1 MPIPTSGPFTSETVR
16 SEWQLGLP
24 MTSEQ
29 LRVAAGEGLPFTSES
44 LRGRSYFVSAYHSVP
59 SLSQHELVFDSY
71 ATAAVSG
78 STVTPVGGR
87 APYSYVWSVTS
98 GDNSM
103 GCTGGATPTF
113 SYSGSTPFSATTY
126 WNCTVTD
133 ATGVQRATGNLEVTL
148 SASNEI

>member
-1 MPIPTSGPFTSETVR
+1 MPIPTSGSFTSETAR

-24 MTSEQ
+24 MTSEH
-29 LRVAAGEGLPFTSES
+29 LRVAAGRGLPFTSES
-44 LRGRSYFVSAYHSVP
+44 LRGLSYFTSAYHSAP

-71 ATAAVSG
+71 ATASVSG
-78 STVTPVGGR
+78 STVTPVGGQ
-87 APYSYVWSVTS
+87 APYSYVWSVSS

-103 GCTGGATPTF
+103 FCSGGATPTF
-113 SYSGSTPFSATTY
+113 SYSGFTPFSATTY

-133 ATGVQRATGNLEVTL
+133 ATGVQRVASNLEVTL